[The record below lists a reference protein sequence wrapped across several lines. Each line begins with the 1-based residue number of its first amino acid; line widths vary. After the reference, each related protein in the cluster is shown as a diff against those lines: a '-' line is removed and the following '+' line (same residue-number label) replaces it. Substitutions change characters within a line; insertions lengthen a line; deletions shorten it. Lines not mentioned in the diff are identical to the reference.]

1 MSYGIDWETV
11 EIDSGFEAV
20 HYGTCGDCGESIIPG
35 EMIRQAVGGHYEH
48 VKCDRDVDAEADAAP
63 VEVCPDCHL
72 EHAGGC
78 F

>member
-1 MSYGIDWETV
+1 MSDDGWETV
-11 EIDSGFEAV
+11 QVDSGFRAV
-20 HYGTCGDCGESIIPG
+20 HYSKCGDCGEEIVPG

-63 VEVCPDCHL
+63 AEDVCTCNL
-72 EHAGGC
+72 VHAGGC